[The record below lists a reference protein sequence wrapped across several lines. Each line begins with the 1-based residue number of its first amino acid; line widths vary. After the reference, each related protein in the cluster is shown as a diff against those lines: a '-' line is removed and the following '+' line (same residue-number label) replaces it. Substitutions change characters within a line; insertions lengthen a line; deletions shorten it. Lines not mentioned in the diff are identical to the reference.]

1 MTKNTRV
8 LLATTN
14 RGKLHEMST
23 ILGEPGIRLV
33 TTSDVGIDLAVD
45 ETGSTYVDNAVLK
58 ARAYAAASGLITLGD
73 DSGLEVD
80 ALDGAPGVRAAR
92 IAGPGA
98 TDADRYNLLLS
109 KLEGVPADRRTA
121 RFRCAVAL
129 AAPAGQLATAEGACE
144 GRIAFRPAGKN
155 GFGYDPVFYL
165 DEYGR
170 TMAELPDEIKNTI
183 SHRARA
189 LKAARPLILAA
200 LKDWADPH

>member
-165 DEYGR
+165 D
-170 TMAELPDEIKNTI
+170 
-183 SHRARA
+183 
-189 LKAARPLILAA
+189 
-200 LKDWADPH
+200 